1 MGLAPTSNRL
11 IDNHM
16 HRHLKASV
24 VALVAAFTLAC
35 TPSPTGVVP
44 PTVSRD
50 DPFLDTVQTRTFGF
64 FWQLANPQ
72 NGLVPDRAPTPS
84 FSSVAAIGFGLA
96 AYPVGVERGWIT
108 RTQARDRV
116 LTTLRF
122 LWNAPQGPQ
131 ASGIAGHMGFFY
143 HFLDMQTGHR
153 FENVELSTID
163 TALLIAGALVCRE
176 YFDGTDAGD
185 VEVRA
190 LADSLYRRID
200 WRWASPRPPLVSMGW
215 YPDRGFHTFDW
226 KGYNEA
232 MLLYI
237 LALGSP
243 THAVDSTAWP
253 AWTAT
258 YRWTTFQGQPHLGFP
273 PLFGHQY
280 SHVFIDFSRI
290 QDEYMRGRGIDYF
303 ENSRRATY
311 SQRTYAIAN
320 PGQWHMYSDS
330 LWGLTASDG
339 PIDTTIVYEGRTRK
353 FQTYAARG
361 AGTEYIL
368 DDGTLVPTAAGGS
381 VPFAPE
387 ITVPALKAMRR
398 TFGDALF
405 STYGFLDA
413 VNPTLRLT
421 TLPLRHGRVVPG
433 VGWVDGDY
441 LGIDQ
446 GPILLMIENWR
457 SDLIWRL
464 MRKSPYIIQGLRR
477 AGFTGGWLAN
487 AR

>member
-1 MGLAPTSNRL
+1 MTSFRWSGLRRL
-11 IDNHM
+11 
-16 HRHLKASV
+16 
-24 VALVAAFTLAC
+24 LVACLVLVPAAC
-35 TPSPTGVVP
+35 SPPPTGVVP
-44 PTVSRD
+44 PSVSRA
-50 DPFLDTVQTRTFGF
+50 DPFLDTLQQRTFGY
-64 FWQLANPQ
+64 FWNLANRA

-108 RTQARDRV
+108 RSEARDRV

-122 LWNAPQGPQ
+122 LWRAPQGPEP
-131 ASGIAGHMGFFY
+131 SGIAGYKGFFY

-176 YFDGTDAGD
+176 YFDGNDTAD

-190 LADSLYRRID
+190 LTDSLYARID
-200 WRWASPRPPLVSMGW
+200 WNWASPRAPLVSMGW
-215 YPDRGFHTFDW
+215 YPDRGFHHLDW

-232 MLLYI
+232 MLLYV

-243 THAVDSTAWP
+243 THPIPDAAWP
-253 AWTAT
+253 AWTST
-258 YRWTTFQGQPHLGFP
+258 YEWSEFYGQPHLGFP

-280 SHVFIDFSRI
+280 SHVFIDFQRI
-290 QDEYMRGRGIDYF
+290 QDAYMRGRGIDYF

-311 SQRTYAIAN
+311 SQRAYAIAN
-320 PGQWHMYSDS
+320 PGQWRMYSDS

-339 PIDTTIVYEGRTRK
+339 PFDTTFFYEGRQRK

-368 DDGTLVPTAAGGS
+368 DDGTLVPTALGGS

-398 TFGDALF
+398 TFGDAIF
-405 STYGFLDA
+405 QQYGFLDA
-413 VNPTLRLT
+413 FNPTLRLT
-421 TLPLRHGRVVPG
+421 GLPLRHGRIDPR

-457 SDLIWRL
+457 TDLIWRL
-464 MRKSPYIIQGLRR
+464 MRKNPYVIRGLRR

-487 AR
+487 APSQ

>member
-1 MGLAPTSNRL
+1 MTTTP
-11 IDNHM
+11 M
-16 HRHLKASV
+16 HRLRRG
-24 VALVAAFTLAC
+24 LTLALLIGLPAAC
-35 TPSPTGVVP
+35 TRPPTGITP
-44 PTVSRD
+44 PPVSRD

-64 FWQLANPQ
+64 FWQLANSQ
-72 NGLVPDRAPTPS
+72 NGLVPDRSPTPS

-96 AYPVGVERGWIT
+96 AYPVGVERGWVT

-122 LWNAPQGPQ
+122 LWNAPQGP
-131 ASGIAGHMGFFY
+131 ATSGIAGHMGFFY

-153 FENVELSTID
+153 FQQVELSTID

-176 YFDGTDAGD
+176 YFDGNDAGEI
-185 VEVRA
+185 EVRA
-190 LADSLYRRID
+190 LVDSLYRRID
-200 WRWASPRPPLVSMGW
+200 WPWASPRAPLVSMGW
-215 YPDRGFHTFDW
+215 HPETGFHQLDW

-243 THAVDSTAWP
+243 THPVPPAAWP

-258 YRWTTFQGQPHLGFP
+258 YAWTTFQGQPHLGFP

-280 SHVFIDFSRI
+280 SHVFIDFRGI
-290 QDEYMRGRGIDYF
+290 QDAYMRGRGIDYF

-311 SQRTYAIAN
+311 SQRSYAIAN
-320 PGQWHMYSDS
+320 PGQWRMYSDS

-339 PIDTTIVYEGRTRK
+339 PIDTTIVYEGRSRQ
-353 FQTYAARG
+353 FRTYAARG

-413 VNPTLRLT
+413 FNPTLRLT
-421 TLPLRHGRVVPG
+421 TLPLRHGRVDPAL
-433 VGWVDGDY
+433 GWFDGDY

-464 MRKSPYIIQGLRR
+464 MRRSPYIKAGLCR
-477 AGFTGGWLAN
+477 AGFSGGWLAGQCS
-487 AR
+487 

>member
-1 MGLAPTSNRL
+1 
-11 IDNHM
+11 
-16 HRHLKASV
+16 
-24 VALVAAFTLAC
+24 
-35 TPSPTGVVP
+35 
-44 PTVSRD
+44 
-50 DPFLDTVQTRTFGF
+50 
-64 FWQLANPQ
+64 
-72 NGLVPDRAPTPS
+72 
-84 FSSVAAIGFGLA
+84 
-96 AYPVGVERGWIT
+96 
-108 RTQARDRV
+108 
-116 LTTLRF
+116 
-122 LWNAPQGPQ
+122 
-131 ASGIAGHMGFFY
+131 
-143 HFLDMQTGHR
+143 
-153 FENVELSTID
+153 
-163 TALLIAGALVCRE
+163 
-176 YFDGTDAGD
+176 
-185 VEVRA
+185 
-190 LADSLYRRID
+190 
-200 WRWASPRPPLVSMGW
+200 
-215 YPDRGFHTFDW
+215 
-226 KGYNEA
+226 
-232 MLLYI
+232 MLLYV

-243 THAVDSTAWP
+243 THSIDAAAWP
-253 AWTAT
+253 AWTST

-290 QDEYMRGRGIDYF
+290 QDEYMRARGIDYF

-311 SQRTYAIAN
+311 SQRSYAIAN
-320 PGQWHMYSDS
+320 PGQWLMYSDS

-339 PIDTTIVYEGRTRK
+339 PIDTTIVYEGRARK

-361 AGTEYIL
+361 AGADYIL

-398 TFGDALF
+398 TFGDAVF

-413 VNPTLRLT
+413 FNPTLRLT
-421 TLPLRHGRVVPG
+421 TLPLRHGRIVPG

-487 AR
+487 TP